1 MTATVAERITQT
13 KSDKP
18 MLNNNGDGCRKT
30 GIAVMKESDPK
41 TLLHPAWLAF
51 VRYCA
56 ELRHVARLLELD
68 REEVSGRDICPTV
81 KKTIWLRTAGCN
93 PAHPEIKAGLIWL
106 TIEEVDIVMTNIK
119 PGVVDWIY

>member
-56 ELRHVARLLELD
+56 ELRHGEIGLLKIQDGLPILA
-68 REEVSGRDICPTV
+68 EVTKKKV
-81 KKTIWLRTAGCN
+81 KFV
-93 PAHPEIKAGLIWL
+93 P
-106 TIEEVDIVMTNIK
+106 
-119 PGVVDWIY
+119 